1 MDGYVDL
8 DLLSISLKDV
18 QESWEERERSKLSNI
33 NNGGEKIGN
42 KLGKLGSLWGRRPLK

>member
-8 DLLSISLKDV
+8 DLLSISLKDM
-18 QESWEERERSKLSNI
+18 QESWEEMGEGKISNV
-33 NNGGEKIGN
+33 NNDGEKIGN